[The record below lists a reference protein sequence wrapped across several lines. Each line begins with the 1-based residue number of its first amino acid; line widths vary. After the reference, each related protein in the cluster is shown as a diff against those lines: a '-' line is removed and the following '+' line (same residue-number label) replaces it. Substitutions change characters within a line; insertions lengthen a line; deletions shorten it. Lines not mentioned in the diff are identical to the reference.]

1 MPEKKTIVVT
11 AIALLLAA
19 LAGMEWV
26 AEHRWYVHEDI
37 ARPAEVIDPGLPEVR
52 EFSDDATLASP
63 RLTR

>member
-1 MPEKKTIVVT
+1 MPATKTLVVL
-11 AIALLLAA
+11 AIGLLLAA

-26 AEHRWYVHEDI
+26 AEHRWYVHDEI
-37 ARPAEVIDPGLPEVR
+37 ARPMEVSDPGLPEVR

>member
-1 MPEKKTIVVT
+1 MPQKKAIVVT

-26 AEHRWYVHEDI
+26 AEHQWAVHEDL
-37 ARPAEVIDPGLPEVR
+37 ARPAEVADPGLPEVR

-63 RLTR
+63 RFSR